1 MIWREP
7 QNHHDRCY
15 FCVININDINS
26 GNRNKWS
33 HLNLVSVQR
42 PIPHSGE
49 TSTCFEPDLMEIE
62 YENITDKN
70 QGRDLDFSSSQLS
83 ELFNQNELNP
93 IKNSNFVNSMNELES
108 NA

>member
-1 MIWREP
+1 
-7 QNHHDRCY
+7 
-15 FCVININDINS
+15 
-26 GNRNKWS
+26 
-33 HLNLVSVQR
+33 
-42 PIPHSGE
+42 
-49 TSTCFEPDLMEIE
+49 MEIE

-93 IKNSNFVNSMNELES
+93 IKNSNFVNSMNELEY

>member
-15 FCVININDINS
+15 CCVININDINS

-70 QGRDLDFSSSQLS
+70 QGRDLYFSSSQLS
-83 ELFNQNELNP
+83 ELFNQNDLNP